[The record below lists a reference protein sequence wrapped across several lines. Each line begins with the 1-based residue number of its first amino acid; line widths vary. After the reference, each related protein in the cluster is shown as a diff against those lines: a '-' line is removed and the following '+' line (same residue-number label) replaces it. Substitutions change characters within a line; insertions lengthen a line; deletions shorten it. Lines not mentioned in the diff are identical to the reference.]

1 MFLIT
6 TTVLNTNLI
15 KMPYYISRGQ
25 VPHKRHTVF
34 RKPNGDLY
42 SEELVSTEG
51 FSDVYSLIYHAFPP
65 TFVKEIGEAIA
76 VKPEVAL
83 ENNMQHRSFL
93 VSKSSQKG
101 GIIWKVVYQF
111 WSITM
116 YISVW
121 QRQKSR

>member
-1 MFLIT
+1 
-6 TTVLNTNLI
+6 
-15 KMPYYISRGQ
+15 MPYYISRGQ

-42 SEELVSTEG
+42 AEELVSTEG

-83 ENNMQHRSFL
+83 ENNMQHRSFFWFQSRAKRGL
-93 VSKSSQKG
+93 FGKSCTSFGQ
-101 GIIWKVVYQF
+101 
-111 WSITM
+111 
-116 YISVW
+116 
-121 QRQKSR
+121 